1 MSPQEIGA
9 QNRRVGLILVGVF
22 LMLWVGSVLLIL
34 FR

>member
-1 MSPQEIGA
+1 MSPQEVKA

-22 LMLWVGSVLLIL
+22 LALWVGSVILML